1 VVSLPLYRAQRRR
14 ATLDAQAN
22 ARRRTVVALVLAIAG
37 LLSTAAVL
45 HRNTQLPELQHVRN
59 Y

>member
-1 VVSLPLYRAQRRR
+1 M
-14 ATLDAQAN
+14 
-22 ARRRTVVALVLAIAG
+22 ALVLVIAG

-45 HRNTQLPELQHVRN
+45 HRNTQLPELQHVRH